1 MLAAIDHDDRTPD
14 GCGGPV
20 AIGWVPYDPAGHG
33 ELIVPAVTLRKLPDG
48 RRLLT
53 VVDGADEQLAAAAPP
68 SPSAA
73 AFAIDPV
80 TPIEQYLAA
89 VTAARDAVRAGD
101 LVKAVIAREIA
112 VTSDHPIDRHGVL
125 RRLRASFGS
134 SYRYAV
140 DGLIGASPELLVE
153 VDGLEVRAHPL
164 AGTAPRTG
172 DPARDADI
180 AAALVDSTKNQ
191 VEHRV
196 VIDVVHDTL
205 LPWCSFL
212 DWEPDPSIVAV
223 ANVQHL
229 GTRIEGMLSAPP
241 PNVLDLVR
249 ALSPTPAVGGHPRQA
264 AMDLIA
270 AVEGVDR
277 GRYAGAV
284 GWVDAAGAGTW
295 AVTLRCAELSPD
307 GRRARLIAGGGIV
320 ADSDPLAELRRDAGQ
335 VPGHALR
342 PDPALTPSSA
352 AATAACNAAWTRT
365 FAARSRGAPGC
376 TDGPRRRQPLDERR
390 RRRDGRRVEPV
401 GGGEGDDIGAVR
413 CPEQLL
419 EALGRQLG
427 RLRQEREDPTA
438 VVVDDDDAQVG
449 VAVRRAR

>member
-1 MLAAIDHDDRTPD
+1 MQAITTIADDATAALDLNDIARGDGYLFVRDGVGLAGLGVAARVPADDAPAALAAIDHDDRTPD

-20 AIGWVPYDPAGHG
+20 AVGWVPYVPGGRG
-33 ELIVPAVTLRKLPDG
+33 ELIIPAVTLRKLPDG

-53 VVDGADEQLAAAAPP
+53 VVDGAVESLAAPFPP
-68 SPSAA
+68 SPGAA
-73 AFAIDPV
+73 AYAIEPV

-112 VTSDHPIDRHGVL
+112 VTSDRPIDRHGVL
-125 RRLRASFGS
+125 QRLRASFGS

-153 VDGLEVRAHPL
+153 VDGHEVRAHPL

-172 DPARDADI
+172 DPARDAEI

-229 GTRIEGMLSAPP
+229 GTRIEGMLSSPP
-241 PNVLDLVR
+241 PNVLELVR
-249 ALSPTPAVGGHPRQA
+249 ALSPTPAVGGHPRAA
-264 AMDLIA
+264 AMALIA

-284 GWVDAAGAGTW
+284 GWVDATGNGAW

-320 ADSDPLAELRRDAGQ
+320 ADSDPLAELAETQ
-335 VPGHALR
+335 AKFQAMLSALVR
-342 PDPALTPSSA
+342 P
-352 AATAACNAAWTRT
+352 
-365 FAARSRGAPGC
+365 
-376 TDGPRRRQPLDERR
+376 
-390 RRRDGRRVEPV
+390 
-401 GGGEGDDIGAVR
+401 
-413 CPEQLL
+413 
-419 EALGRQLG
+419 
-427 RLRQEREDPTA
+427 
-438 VVVDDDDAQVG
+438 
-449 VAVRRAR
+449 